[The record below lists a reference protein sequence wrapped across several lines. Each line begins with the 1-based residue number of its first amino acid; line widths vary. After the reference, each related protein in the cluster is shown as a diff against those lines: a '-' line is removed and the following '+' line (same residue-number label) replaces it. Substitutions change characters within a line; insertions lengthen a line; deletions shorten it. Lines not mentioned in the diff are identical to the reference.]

1 MTHSRVPSRLYLP
14 TQCHA
19 IPQLAIRAMREL
31 EYMCMNYNNHGLS
44 LGGIDMEG
52 CWVTGLSGLEGGS
65 PWRNT

>member
-14 TQCHA
+14 TQCGHA

-44 LGGIDMEG
+44 LGGIDMEEDAG
-52 CWVTGLSGLEGGS
+52 
-65 PWRNT
+65 